1 MESSFDQT
9 CFGKLFRL
17 LEPDGQTIEA
27 RFWRCRLKLV
37 KFFAW
42 RHCDDPDN
50 LADETIARLLK
61 NVHAGQELS
70 DDNPYSYVYAIA
82 TNVFQEYLRA
92 KKKGRVLLDLDAV
105 PEIAISVVV
114 DDCKRHCL
122 EQLSDAERELLA
134 HYYLEDDDRN
144 NIALEHSQSLNALRL
159 RVHRIKHRLRCCW
172 EDCVK
177 RSKYRRN

>member
-17 LEPDGQTIEA
+17 LEPDVQTIEA
-27 RFWRCRLKLV
+27 RFRRCRLKLV

-70 DDNPYSYVYAIA
+70 ADNPYSYVYAIA
-82 TNVFQEYLRA
+82 TNVFQEYLRT

-122 EQLSDAERELLA
+122 EQLSHAERELLA

-144 NIALEHSQSLNALRL
+144 SIALEQSQSLNALRL

-172 EDCVK
+172 QDCVK
-177 RSKYRRN
+177 RSNYQ